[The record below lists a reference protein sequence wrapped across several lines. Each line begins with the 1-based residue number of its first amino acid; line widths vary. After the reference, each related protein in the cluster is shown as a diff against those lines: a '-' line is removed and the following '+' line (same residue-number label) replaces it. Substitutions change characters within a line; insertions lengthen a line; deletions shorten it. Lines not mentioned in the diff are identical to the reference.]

1 MPRVIII
8 SGDEERFHNE
18 SAYCAKF
25 CKEELHIRSIKS
37 IIFGA
42 ASEEDA
48 LDILDKA
55 MFNGDTS
62 QPLLLIYNGHGEKG
76 CWYYGKDKRFQYKA
90 LCYLVRKYKSSI
102 LIINNCCYSFSLAET
117 FIQERVPDDRV
128 GVIASSGAN
137 EVSYTGILCPDIFK
151 SWKAGIPYRI
161 KSFEQWVWEVF
172 GNMPEKISLLEAL
185 STGIKYWRAKLIFFF
200 SNRFNE
206 NFSNL
211 FKPNRWG
218 EESDHCFFKSDRFLR
233 PY

>member
-8 SGDEERFHNE
+8 SGDEERFHDE

-25 CKEELHIRSIKS
+25 CKDELRIRTIKS
-37 IIFGA
+37 IVLGTA
-42 ASEEDA
+42 LEEDA
-48 LDILDKA
+48 LEILDKA

-76 CWYYGKDKRFQYKA
+76 CWYYSKDKRFQYKV
-90 LCYLVRKYKSSI
+90 LCYLVKRYKSSV

-117 FIQERVPDDRV
+117 FIKEGVSAERV

-137 EVSYTGILCPDIFK
+137 ELSYTGILCPDIFN

-161 KSFEQWVWEVF
+161 KSFEQYAVAESA
-172 GNMPEKISLLEAL
+172 GMSTNISYFA
-185 STGIKYWRAKLIFFF
+185 KYLWAKLIFTL
-200 SNRFNE
+200 SKKFNE
-206 NFSNL
+206 NLSTL